1 MKRIKKGLLTVFDA
15 PGDCVLYRSFFV
27 KKEYRD
33 TKVCK
38 ILLKKAI
45 ENHVKNLFDKS
56 ILFAISA
63 ENSKIEK
70 SHTRYFNLRKED
82 ASYEIIMRGL
92 QC

>member
-1 MKRIKKGLLTVFDA
+1 MFANGI
-15 PGDCVLYRSFFV
+15 
-27 KKEYRD
+27 
-33 TKVCK
+33 
-38 ILLKKAI
+38 
-45 ENHVKNLFDKS
+45 KNLFDKS